1 MKLAPDGVS
10 AIDNITECILLLLNH
25 LILAPRSLTVRVIRS
40 AKNQTDIIEN
50 RAKCVRFL

>member
-50 RAKCVRFL
+50 RTKYVRFL